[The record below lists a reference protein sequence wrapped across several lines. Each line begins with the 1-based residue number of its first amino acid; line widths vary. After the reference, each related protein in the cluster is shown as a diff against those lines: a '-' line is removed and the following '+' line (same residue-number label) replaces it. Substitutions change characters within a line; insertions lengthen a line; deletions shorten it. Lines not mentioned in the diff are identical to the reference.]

1 MPDSFACL
9 SIQSNQAI
17 CEEIVAD
24 AVAAVEIKGG
34 RARWNIDNSA
44 LGIERHPGPIV
55 RCAAG
60 LPGVFGPSAIPKLP
74 GMRNSVKRP
83 SQLARRGIQRE
94 NFLCRSDSIENSSD
108 DERIRLEAAFFQ
120 RVKAPCNSQVL
131 DVAPVDLRKR
141 RIVIVLR
148 SAAIRRPILLFLVGR
163 SVLWPRVCRAGDQP
177 CPGDDQSRSKKRCSG
192 QEYFEN
198 TVLFHDGSRVRG

>member
-1 MPDSFACL
+1 MDTLKMPDSFACL

-34 RARWNIDNSA
+34 RARWNIDNST

-74 GMRNSVKRP
+74 GMRNGVKRP
-83 SQLARRGIQRE
+83 AQLAGSNVESANVARGRGK
-94 NFLCRSDSIENSSD
+94 SHGVAS
-108 DERIRLEAAFFQ
+108 
-120 RVKAPCNSQVL
+120 CNDQQVF
-131 DVAPVDLRKR
+131 VNY
-141 RIVIVLR
+141 
-148 SAAIRRPILLFLVGR
+148 G
-163 SVLWPRVCRAGDQP
+163 WP
-177 CPGDDQSRSKKRCSG
+177 
-192 QEYFEN
+192 
-198 TVLFHDGSRVRG
+198 